1 MAITNKRLATT
12 SSETVYTSSG
22 TNAIVTIII
31 CNTGTPDATD
41 ESVDSCLLDLYVVAS
56 GDSPDLSTK
65 VLPFDGNAVVS
76 KLLVPAGETIFFS
89 DEKIVLETGDYVVA
103 VASASDLLSITVST
117 LAV

>member
-1 MAITNKRLATT
+1 MAITNKRLSTT

-31 CNTGTPDATD
+31 CNTGTQVAD
-41 ESVDSCLLDLYVVAS
+41 ESVDACLLDLYVVAS

-65 VLPFDGNAVVS
+65 ITPFDGNAVVS
-76 KLLVPAGETIFFS
+76 QLLVPAGETIFFS

>member
-1 MAITNKRLATT
+1 MAITNTRLTTT
-12 SSETVYTSSG
+12 SSQTVYTSAG
-22 TNAIVTIII
+22 KNAIVTIII

-56 GDSPDLSTK
+56 GNSPDLSTK
-65 VLPFDGNAVVS
+65 TDPFDGNAVVS
-76 KLLVPAGETIFFS
+76 QLLVPAGETIFFS

-103 VASASDLLSITVST
+103 VASDSDLLSITVST

>member
-1 MAITNKRLATT
+1 MAITNKRLSTT
-12 SSETVYTSSG
+12 SSETVYTSAG

-31 CNTGTPDATD
+31 CNTGTPVAD
-41 ESVDSCLLDLYVVAS
+41 ESVDACLLDLYVVAS

-65 VLPFDGNAVVS
+65 VTPFDGNAVVS
-76 KLLVPAGETIFFS
+76 QLLVPAGETIFFS

-103 VASASDLLSITVST
+103 VASTADLLSITVST